1 MPASATS
8 RLIPGD
14 SHLGPAQG
22 KIMVH
27 EQGGGTS
34 CMKGAGR
41 ITGRRNRPSELRGGA
56 GWRDEKGPAKNDYG
70 D

>member
-22 KIMVH
+22 KITVH
-27 EQGGGTS
+27 EQRAKI
-34 CMKGAGR
+34 MY
-41 ITGRRNRPSELRGGA
+41 ELDRA
-56 GWRDEKGPAKNDYG
+56 HHRAAQQA
-70 D
+70 